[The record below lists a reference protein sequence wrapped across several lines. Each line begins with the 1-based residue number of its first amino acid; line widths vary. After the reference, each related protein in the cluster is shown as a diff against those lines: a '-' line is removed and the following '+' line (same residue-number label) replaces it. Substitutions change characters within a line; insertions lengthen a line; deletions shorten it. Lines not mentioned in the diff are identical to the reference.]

1 MIYKKE
7 IPFPVRLHT
16 LLNISFYLDKKIS
29 VDMSLLIWR
38 NKIRTKIQSKV
49 VTFKFIRLRR
59 DSDFILAK

>member
-7 IPFPVRLHT
+7 IQFPVRHT
-16 LLNISFYLDKKIS
+16 LVNISFYLDKKIS
-29 VDMSLLIWR
+29 VDMSLLSWR